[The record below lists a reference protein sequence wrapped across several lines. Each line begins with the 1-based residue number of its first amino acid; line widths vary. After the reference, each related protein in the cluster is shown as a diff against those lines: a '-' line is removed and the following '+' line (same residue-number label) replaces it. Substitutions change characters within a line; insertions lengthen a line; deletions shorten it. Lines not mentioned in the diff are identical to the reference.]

1 MKESRFDKVNEHI
14 KKYDVTHIS
23 VYPSGNIGQR
33 WDCYLAGVKVGE
45 IAYRSKY
52 KHYVAS
58 TCVFENDCWNWSH
71 IGAYKTLYDARIAM
85 LDVARTL
92 MPTRKLRQTNIPPVF
107 FPSCDTQFYPTPRNI
122 AGKLME
128 GIDWSQITS
137 ILEPSAGRGDLVE
150 WVEKRIANGYVRGMS
165 GRYCLENKDIDCIE
179 IDPNLRALLVGK
191 GMRVVHDN
199 FLTYHTNKWYDLI
212 IMNPPFAD
220 GDAHLLHAI
229 DLCRHGG
236 QIACILNAE
245 TIRNPYTNRRKVLLS
260 ELSKYGATIRY
271 LGNGFKSS
279 ARKTDVE
286 VALINM
292 SIPKAVADTSI
303 WDELEKANEAHIKTD
318 CANEMAPANP
328 MERLIQEYDLLCKSG
343 ISMIQI
349 YNGVAP
355 RIHDSSKSKYSRPII
370 ELCINGDTCDTLCSS
385 NDVNKFLRAAR
396 ARYWQELLELP
407 ELQERMTSTMREKYG
422 NMVSQMADY
431 EFSAF
436 NIQQTIEKILG
447 QLQTGVEDAI
457 MKCFDKLSAKHTY
470 NNDIQNDNIHYYN
483 GWKTNEAHRVNV
495 KCIIPT
501 YGCFARGYKVD
512 KYGHWK
518 DTLEGLDVRGC
529 FQVLD
534 DLEKALDY
542 LDKGETLPTNL
553 ESTLRAAEAEGRTT
567 VYCKYFTVTFYKK
580 GTCHIKFHNEKI
592 LERLNIFVGRQRNW
606 LPPTYGK
613 VRYDDMDDNSR
624 AIVDEFQGRDEYEKI
639 CSDVENYL
647 IDVKPTP
654 LMLA

>member
-1 MKESRFDKVNEHI
+1 MSETLCNKTKERI
-14 KKYDVTHIS
+14 KKYYANHIS
-23 VYPSGNIGQR
+23 VFPSDRIGQR
-33 WDCYLAGVKVGE
+33 WDCYLAGIKVGE
-45 IAYRSKY
+45 IEYDKKY
-52 KHYVAS
+52 ERYAAS
-58 TCVFENDCWNWSH
+58 TCVFENNRWNWNH
-71 IGAYKTLYDARIAM
+71 MGVYNTLYDTRVAM
-85 LDVARTL
+85 LDVARMLIQTHK
-92 MPTRKLRQTNIPPVF
+92 PRQADIPPTF
-107 FPSCDTQFYPTPRNI
+107 YASFDAQFYPTPRNI

-128 GIDWSQITS
+128 RIDWNQITS

-150 WVEKRIANGYVRGMS
+150 WVEKRLTNGHVKGVS

-179 IDPNLRALLVGK
+179 IDPDLRALLAGK

-229 DLCRHGG
+229 DLCRYGG

-447 QLQTGVEDAI
+447 RLQTGVEDAI

-483 GWKTNEAHRVNV
+483 GWKTNEAHRVNA

-512 KYGHWK
+512 KHGHWK

-613 VRYDDMDDNSR
+613 VRYDDMDDDSR
-624 AIVDEFQGRDEYEKI
+624 TIVDEFQGRDEYEKV
-639 CSDVENYL
+639 CSDVGNYL
-647 IDVKPTP
+647 IDVKPAP